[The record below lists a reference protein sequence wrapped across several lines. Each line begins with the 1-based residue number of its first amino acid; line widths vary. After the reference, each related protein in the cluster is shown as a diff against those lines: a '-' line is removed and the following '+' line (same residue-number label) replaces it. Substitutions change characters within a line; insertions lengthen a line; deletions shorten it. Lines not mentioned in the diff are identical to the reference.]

1 MTNPFTAAGFE
12 ALARERV
19 AEFAPETDLD
29 ILGASFDLVRVS
41 NQLVNELETNVH
53 RPLGW
58 SWAGFRIMFTVA
70 VAGPLEP
77 GQIAR
82 LAGVT
87 RASISAVL
95 NTLERDGFATRVR
108 KSRDRRVVTI
118 ELTERGREAVVE
130 GYRRQHQVEQEWLGA
145 LTPTQLARFN
155 TTLRRLLDRRRPAPP
170 ADGSDAHHD
179 LGGDPVG

>member
-1 MTNPFTAAGFE
+1 MKHHLTASTFE

-29 ILGASFDLVRVS
+29 VLGASFDLVRVS
-41 NQLVNELETNVH
+41 NQLINDLETTVH

-58 SWAGFRIMFTVA
+58 SWAGFRIMFTVL

-95 NTLERDGFATRVR
+95 NTLERDGFVTRLR
-108 KSRDRRVVTI
+108 ESRDRRVVTI
-118 ELTERGREAVVE
+118 VLTDAGRDAVME
-130 GYRRQHQVEQEWLGA
+130 GYRRQHEVERAWLDSLSDTKRAQLISA
-145 LTPTQLARFN
+145 LRTMLEH
-155 TTLRRLLDRRRPAPP
+155 RP
-170 ADGSDAHHD
+170 D
-179 LGGDPVG
+179 LVGPETDEATDHSG

>member
-1 MTNPFTAAGFE
+1 MKDVLTPAGFE

-19 AEFAPETDLD
+19 AEFAPEADLD
-29 ILGASFDLVRVS
+29 VLGTSFDLVRVS
-41 NQLVNELETNVH
+41 NQLISDFETNVH

-58 SWAGFRIMFTVA
+58 SWAGFRIMFVVA

-77 GQIAR
+77 ARVAR

-108 KSRDRRVVTI
+108 KSGDRRVVTI
-118 ELTERGREAVVE
+118 ELTEKGRDAVVE
-130 GYRRQHQVEQEWLGA
+130 GYRRQHEIEKAWLGS
-145 LTPTQLARFN
+145 LSETQLQRLNA
-155 TTLRRLLDRRRPAPP
+155 TLRKLLEHRPGVVP
-170 ADGSDAHHD
+170 AEPAEKIS
-179 LGGDPVG
+179 

>member
-1 MTNPFTAAGFE
+1 MKPHLTATSFE

-29 ILGASFDLVRVS
+29 ILGATFDLVRVS
-41 NQLVNELETNVH
+41 NQLINDLETIVH

-58 SWAGFRIMFTVA
+58 SWAGFRIMFTVL
-70 VAGPLEP
+70 VTGPLEP

-95 NTLERDGFATRVR
+95 NTLERDGFVTRLR
-108 KSRDRRVVTI
+108 ESRDRRVVTI
-118 ELTERGREAVVE
+118 VLTDAGRTAVVD
-130 GYRRQHQVEQEWLGA
+130 GYRRQHEVEKAWMEA
-145 LTPTQLARFN
+145 LTETQRTRLNSA
-155 TTLRRLLDRRRPAPP
+155 LRRMLEKRPVFDQDESDVDGAA
-170 ADGSDAHHD
+170 AD
-179 LGGDPVG
+179 

>member
-1 MTNPFTAAGFE
+1 VKNVITPAGFE
-12 ALARERV
+12 ALAKERV

-29 ILGASFDLVRVS
+29 VLGTSFDLVRVS
-41 NQLVNELETNVH
+41 NRLINDFETNVH

-58 SWAGFRIMFTVA
+58 SWAGFRIMFVVA

-77 GQIAR
+77 ARVAR

-108 KSRDRRVVTI
+108 KSDDRRVVTI
-118 ELTERGREAVVE
+118 ELTERGRDAVVE
-130 GYRRQHQVEQEWLGA
+130 GYRRQHEIEKAWLGT
-145 LTPTQLARFN
+145 LTETQLQRLNA
-155 TTLRRLLDRRRPAPP
+155 TLRRLLE
-170 ADGSDAHHD
+170 HHSGA
-179 LGGDPVG
+179 LHSEPVEKIS

>member
-1 MTNPFTAAGFE
+1 VKPHLTATGFE

-29 ILGASFDLVRVS
+29 ILGATFDLVRVS
-41 NQLVNELETNVH
+41 NQLVNDLETNVH

-58 SWAGFRIMFTVA
+58 SWAGFRIMFTVL
-70 VAGPLEP
+70 VTGPLEP

-95 NTLERDGFATRVR
+95 NTLERDGFVTRVR

-118 ELTERGREAVVE
+118 VLTDLGTNAVIE
-130 GYRRQHQVEQEWLGA
+130 GYRRQHEVERAWMQA
-145 LTPTQLARFN
+145 LTETQRTRLNAALRQLLEKRPTFTSSETDDEGGEEA
-155 TTLRRLLDRRRPAPP
+155 T
-170 ADGSDAHHD
+170 SD
-179 LGGDPVG
+179 